1 MIEVKRFEP
10 KYDLT
15 IIENI
20 ANMRYDYDGK
30 WNNKN
35 HHLYTWYMFG
45 ALCEM
50 IRLNRLPK
58 EYVTMTL
65 RDSRRA
71 INTVE
76 RERRWSNIESY
87 DVFMLGVMDA
97 WNGRIITK

>member
-35 HHLYTWYMFG
+35 HHLHKWYRHG
-45 ALCEM
+45 VTCEL

-58 EYVTMTL
+58 KYVTMTTYE
-65 RDSRRA
+65 SRRR
-71 INTVE
+71 INDIE
-76 RERRWSNIESY
+76 RERKWENKEEY

-97 WNGRIITK
+97 WR